1 MMNIQMVQKTN
12 ALLIT
17 LVTLHLAGCDANQQT
32 RNSLVAT
39 VGGNDVAKSRED
51 VKRLVDTNEPWL
63 ETSLNNMHYM
73 FVAEVL
79 PAYGSSR
86 IDLHGWV
93 YRQRSERWEKM
104 FVVRTNGVGAIRL
117 SVDHES
123 GILLATGTAN
133 NKFLGKKVFQFDLN
147 ATEP

>member
-1 MMNIQMVQKTN
+1 MMNILTN

-17 LVTLHLAGCDANQQT
+17 LVMLHLVGCGANQQT
-32 RNSLVAT
+32 QHSLAAT
-39 VGGNDVAKSRED
+39 ERGNDVAKSRED
-51 VKRLVDTNEPWL
+51 VKRLVHTNEPWL
-63 ETSLNNMHYM
+63 ETSFNNMHYM

-93 YRQRSERWEKM
+93 YRHHSGQWEKM
-104 FVVRTNGVGAIRL
+104 FVVRTNGVGAIQL
-117 SVDHES
+117 SVDQES
-123 GILLATGTAN
+123 GMLSAIGTAN
-133 NKFLGKKVFQFDLN
+133 NKFLDKKVFEFDLN

>member
-1 MMNIQMVQKTN
+1 MIQITN

-17 LVTLHLAGCDANQQT
+17 FVTLHLAGWDAYQQT
-32 RNSLVAT
+32 QDSLVAM
-39 VGGNDVAKSRED
+39 GGGKDAAKSRED

-63 ETSLNNMHYM
+63 ETSFNNVQYM

-79 PAYGSSR
+79 PAYGSSK

-93 YRQRSERWEKM
+93 YRQHLQQWEKIL
-104 FVVRTNGVGAIRL
+104 VVRTNGVGAIQL
-117 SVDHES
+117 SVDQES
-123 GILLATGTAN
+123 GMLSATGTAN
-133 NKFLGKKVFQFDLN
+133 NKFLGKKVFEFDLN